1 MAWSPRVLIVDDEV
15 ILAEALRDIV
25 EQLGARVTATA
36 HDYAAAVHLLT
47 GTPEID
53 LAFIDLRL
61 GDAMTGVEL
70 ARQAA
75 ARGIQVVA
83 MTGYSTLP
91 DELAG
96 TSLLTKPFSVETVRL
111 LFDMLRRSR
120 GRWASI
126 RPAS

>member
-25 EQLGARVTATA
+25 EQYGARVTATA
-36 HDYAAAVHLLT
+36 HDYAAAARLLE

-75 ARGIQVVA
+75 ARGIQAVA
-83 MTGYSTLP
+83 MPGYSSLP

-96 TSLLTKPFSVETVRL
+96 AALLTKPFSVETVRL
-111 LFDMLRRSR
+111 LFDVLGR
-120 GRWASI
+120 GR
-126 RPAS
+126 RR